1 MDMNF
6 NQYVG
11 RLAETPR
18 YYPSR
23 VDEQGRTIAARATAR
38 LIVNRIPGHTSRG
51 DDGGKYDAIPI
62 VGWGPHAETM
72 RQYTAKGK
80 EIGVTGK
87 LRHNATRR
95 QDGGWD
101 NFYEVQIDCIS
112 LGHDSSATKTAKAAA
127 ESGLTLA
134 QMTGDPEALLNHPKI
149 RERLRQ
155 LGHSARLED
164 LSAPDNTPAPVN
176 PFLE

>member
-6 NQYVG
+6 TQFVG
-11 RLAETPR
+11 RLAENPR
-18 YYPSR
+18 YYPAR

-38 LIVNRIPGHTSRG
+38 LIVNRIPGK

-72 RQYTAKGK
+72 RNYTAKGK
-80 EIGVTGK
+80 EIGITGK
-87 LRHNATRR
+87 LRHNATRKA
-95 QDGGWD
+95 DGGWD
-101 NFYEVQIDCIS
+101 NFYEVQIESIS

-127 ESGLTLA
+127 ESGLTLP
-134 QMTGDPEALLNHPKI
+134 QLTGNLDALLNLPKV

-155 LGHSARLED
+155 LGHGAQLDEISEAD
-164 LSAPDNTPAPVN
+164 KPATN
-176 PFLE
+176 PFK